1 MQEAQRRRM
10 VPSAR
15 LEASGSPMSR
25 GGSVIVLQQATEP
38 LTRQN
43 AAVADDLGGHRH
55 DQLIAQALM
64 VAFAM
69 IVLDELAD
77 GSPERPF
84 TDENHPVQAGF
95 LDRPYE
101 ALRVRIGVSHQL
113 HRRRS
118 VRRKPFAS
126 RILSIRCVGAS
137 SSSSNV
143 VRHGASTASSFTMTQ
158 DNWRGSRG
166 SGPIASLTIRPC
178 SSALAGRISGTRPL
192 SVSRSPGAPRPAL
205 GAKAI
210 MSVME
215 ITPHVTSKLCRSS
228 SGC

>member
-1 MQEAQRRRM
+1 MHEAQRRRM
-10 VPSAR
+10 VPSAL

-43 AAVADDLGGHRH
+43 ATVADALGRHRH

-84 TDENHPVQAGF
+84 TDENHLIQAGF

-101 ALRVRIGVSHQL
+101 ALRVCVEI
-113 HRRRS
+113 RRTGRQADHLNACGS
-118 VRRKPFAS
+118 ECLAK
-126 RILSIRCVGAS
+126 
-137 SSSSNV
+137 
-143 VRHGASTASSFTMTQ
+143 RHGEQ
-158 DNWRGSRG
+158 GI
-166 SGPIASLTIRPC
+166 PIVEQK
-178 SSALAGRISGTRPL
+178 ALARQKTI
-192 SVSRSPGAPRPAL
+192 A
-205 GAKAI
+205 
-210 MSVME
+210 
-215 ITPHVTSKLCRSS
+215 
-228 SGC
+228 